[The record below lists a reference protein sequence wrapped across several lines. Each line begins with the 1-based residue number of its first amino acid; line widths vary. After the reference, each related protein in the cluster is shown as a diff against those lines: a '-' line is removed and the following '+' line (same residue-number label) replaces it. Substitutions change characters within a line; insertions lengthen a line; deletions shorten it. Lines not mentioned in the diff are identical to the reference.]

1 VGRQALSSSGGRCDL
16 TATRDQQPTTHNS
29 QPTNKKRKASAVAWK
44 LFWCFVAFSWSQGP
58 KRFEFLERL
67 KTKCRRPDPRAGIR
81 RSYFFLVVFFAVDF
95 FVDFL
100 AAFFAMALL
109 PPFSV

>member
-1 VGRQALSSSGGRCDL
+1 M
-16 TATRDQQPTTHNS
+16 
-29 QPTNKKRKASAVAWK
+29 AWK

-67 KTKCRRPDPRAGIR
+67 KTKCRRPDPRAGFR

-95 FVDFL
+95 FAGALRAVVFFAVDFF
-100 AAFFAMALL
+100 AAVLRAVVFFAAAGATVCPLASL
-109 PPFSV
+109 GTGLC